1 MRIVFGQPK
10 APVAPLGGLL
20 QRQCACGN
28 HADGSECAECSKKKR
43 TLERAARDSGGTG
56 RQGDAAPSIV
66 HEVLRSPGEA
76 LDSRT
81 RAFMGEPVPAMT
93 NWRAGLRFPLPVE
106 IDELTGIATLHGML
120 IQQTQQ
126 ASLDRANLMLGLVAG
141 ATAQTQPVAARTR
154 PEKTIAV
161 DTVKLDG
168 STQNP
173 STQVEMANAIL
184 PQCTTLH
191 SNA

>member
-28 HADGSECAECSKKKR
+28 HADGSECAEGSKKKR

-56 RQGDAAPSIV
+56 RQGVSTEGRRLYNGASLAFGFGGRYRAFFVADFNGIRASGYSLPPYCATGSAAPFRYSADIDNGGDSATLA
-66 HEVLRSPGEA
+66 HELGHILINSGAHPVGTVMG
-76 LDSRT
+76 SRP
-81 RAFMGEPVPAMT
+81 AAPAMK
-93 NWRAGLRFPLPVE
+93 RPRFT
-106 IDELTGIATLHGML
+106 D
-120 IQQTQQ
+120 
-126 ASLDRANLMLGLVAG
+126 
-141 ATAQTQPVAARTR
+141 
-154 PEKTIAV
+154 
-161 DTVKLDG
+161 
-168 STQNP
+168 
-173 STQVEMANAIL
+173 

>member
-56 RQGDAAPSIV
+56 RQGDAGDSATLA
-66 HEVLRSPGEA
+66 HELGHILINSGAHPVGTVMG
-76 LDSRT
+76 SRP
-81 RAFMGEPVPAMT
+81 AAPAM
-93 NWRAGLRFPLPVE
+93 RRPRFT
-106 IDELTGIATLHGML
+106 D
-120 IQQTQQ
+120 
-126 ASLDRANLMLGLVAG
+126 
-141 ATAQTQPVAARTR
+141 
-154 PEKTIAV
+154 
-161 DTVKLDG
+161 
-168 STQNP
+168 
-173 STQVEMANAIL
+173 